1 MISFLRTVSQN
12 RKLLANLVVRDL
24 RARYVGSSMGFF
36 WSVIFPIINLVIFT
50 FVFKVILNARWA
62 DHQNGETVAMIMLM
76 GIVVWAAFA
85 ESMSR
90 CTNSLVENSNL
101 IQKVVFPSE
110 VLPVFIVISSLIN
123 MIISMPVL
131 FIGMAVLIY
140 IFPETHPEALA
151 RMKAAGDDGFQFGF
165 ALVFLPFLIGLQ
177 ALFTTG
183 LGLFFAAFNLY
194 WRDTFHLMGVA
205 LTVWM
210 FTTPIFYPAAAV
222 ESKGYGF
229 LLIINPMHWL
239 IDLYREVVL
248 YGHWPDP
255 LMLGLMLVVSS
266 IVLALGAAFFR
277 HQKHRFPDLL

>member
-12 RKLLANLVVRDL
+12 RKLLANFVVRDL

-36 WSVIFPIINLVIFT
+36 WSVIFPIINLIIFT

-62 DHQNGETVAMIMLM
+62 DHQNGETVAMIMLV

-90 CTNSLVENSNL
+90 STNCLIENSNL

-110 VLPVFIVISSLIN
+110 ILPAFMVISSLIN
-123 MIISMPVL
+123 MVISLPVI
-131 FIGMAVLIY
+131 FIGMAVMIY

-151 RMKAAGDDGFQFGF
+151 RMEAAGDDGFHFG
-165 ALVFLPFLIGLQ
+165 LPLIFLPVLIGLQ
-177 ALFTTG
+177 AIFTTG

-210 FTTPIFYPAAAV
+210 FTTPIFYPALAV
-222 ESKGYGF
+222 EREGFGF
-229 LLIINPMHWL
+229 LLILNPMHWL

-248 YGHWPDP
+248 YGHWPDFA
-255 LMLGLMLVVSS
+255 LMGLMLVTSCV
-266 IVLALGAAFFR
+266 VLTLGATFFQR
-277 HQKHRFPDLL
+277 QKHRFPDLL

>member
-1 MISFLRTVSQN
+1 M
-12 RKLLANLVVRDL
+12 VRDL

-36 WSVIFPIINLVIFT
+36 WSVIFPIINLIIFT

-76 GIVVWAAFA
+76 GIVVWTAFA

-90 CTNSLVENSNL
+90 STNCLVDNTNL

-110 VLPVFIVISSLIN
+110 ILPAFIVVSSLIN
-123 MIISMPVL
+123 MIISLPVIFL
-131 FIGMAVLIY
+131 GMAALIY
-140 IFPETHPEALA
+140 VFPETHPEALL
-151 RMKAAGDDGFQFGF
+151 RMEAAGDDGFQFGF
-165 ALVFLPFLIGLQ
+165 ALIFLPVLITLQ
-177 ALFTTG
+177 AIFTTG

-210 FTTPIFYPAAAV
+210 FTTPIFYSADMV
-222 ESKGYGF
+222 SEKGYGW
-229 LLIINPMHWL
+229 LLLVNPMHWL

-248 YGHWPDP
+248 YGHWPNFFMMGQ
-255 LMLGLMLVVSS
+255 LFVVSC
-266 IVLALGAAFFR
+266 IVLALGATFFNR
-277 HQKHRFPDLL
+277 QRHRFPDLL